1 MTDYAAARRHM
12 VDGQILP
19 NKVTDRQLIAVLSQ
33 MPREEFVPKARQGVA
48 YVDEDLEIAPGRYL
62 MEPMVFARLVQAAQV
77 QKSDAVLTV
86 GAGGGYEAAVMARL
100 ASVVVALESDEG
112 LAAGIAGKLQALQI
126 DNVVT
131 VTGELAAGAQKQGP
145 YDVIF
150 LTGSVDEVPQAL
162 LSQLGEGGRL
172 VGVVNR
178 RNIGQATLI
187 TRRGGVVGDRV
198 LFDAGTPLLPGFGK
212 KPAFQF

>member
-1 MTDYAAARRHM
+1 
-12 VDGQILP
+12 
-19 NKVTDRQLIAVLSQ
+19 
-33 MPREEFVPKARQGVA
+33 
-48 YVDEDLEIAPGRYL
+48 
-62 MEPMVFARLVQAAQV
+62 
-77 QKSDAVLTV
+77 
-86 GAGGGYEAAVMARL
+86 
-100 ASVVVALESDEG
+100 VVALESDEE

-162 LSQLGEGGRL
+162 LSQLAEGGRL

-178 RNIGQATLI
+178 RKIGQATLI

-198 LFDAGTPLLPGFGK
+198 LFDAGTPLLPGFRK

>member
-19 NKVTDRQLIAVLSQ
+19 NKVTDRQLIAILSQ

-100 ASVVVALESDEG
+100 ASVVVALESDEE

-162 LSQLGEGGRL
+162 LSQLAEGGRL

-198 LFDAGTPLLPGFGK
+198 LFDAGTPLLPGFRK